1 MKTVYV
7 GDCGVDDYSGK
18 LYPGG
23 CALNVAF
30 YANQAGLNIDLVSCL
45 GNDEAA
51 KIPLSVCQKIGLTT
65 DYIHILPGDT
75 PKQKI
80 KVLPSGEKKF
90 IGYYPGVLSDFKL
103 SKKDIDF
110 IWQHEVLITL
120 YYTQISRLFNQLT
133 KIKFPGLKV
142 VDFMDGND
150 FNHDINF
157 IKKYA
162 YWWDLAFIGLS
173 EKDKRLIQDLLK
185 LAKNMSK
192 TVVITLGS

>member
-1 MKTVYV
+1 M
-7 GDCGVDDYSGK
+7 
-18 LYPGG
+18 
-23 CALNVAF
+23 
-30 YANQAGLNIDLVSCL
+30 
-45 GNDEAA
+45 
-51 KIPLSVCQKIGLTT
+51 
-65 DYIHILPGDT
+65 
-75 PKQKI
+75 
-80 KVLPSGEKKF
+80 
-90 IGYYPGVLSDFKL
+90 SDFKL

-142 VDFMDGND
+142 VDFMDAND

-192 TVVITLGS
+192 TVVITLGSGGSLAVYHNKIVKVKVKPIQAVDTTGCGDAYIAGFLANWLKHKKIQQAMNAGSELAATVAKHLGAINPKMG